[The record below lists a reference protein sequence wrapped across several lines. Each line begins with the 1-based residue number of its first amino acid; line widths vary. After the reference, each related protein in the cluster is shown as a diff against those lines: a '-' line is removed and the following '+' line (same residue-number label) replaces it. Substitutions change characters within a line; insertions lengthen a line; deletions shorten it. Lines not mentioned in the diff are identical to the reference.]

1 LINMSK
7 INIGNGQV
15 DVMIVVGI
23 GGERQFK
30 GGFSIPAD
38 MVKQSLQA
46 NNFPEMLKNY
56 VFKEADRLSSYALS
70 TSKKHLT
77 LIPEAPVEQKQKEPE
92 MQKPNRS
99 MECLKQLI
107 SKGNYYS
114 EIVEF
119 LSKTDAIPRH
129 VINMLSNP
137 DPITK
142 HKMLFDAIERACEF
156 KALSMVHYSWTIL
169 PKEKIQLDMVSLLEH
184 KSFIY
189 EEA

>member
-1 LINMSK
+1 M
-7 INIGNGQV
+7 GNGQV

-38 MVKQSLQA
+38 MVKQSLHV
-46 NNFPEMLKNY
+46 NNFPEMLRNY

-77 LIPEAPVEQKQKEPE
+77 LIPDAPIEQKQHKEPE
-92 MQKPNRS
+92 MEKPNRS

-114 EIVEF
+114 EIVDF
-119 LSKTDAIPRH
+119 LAKTDSVPRH

-137 DPITK
+137 DPVVK
-142 HKMLFDAIERACEF
+142 HKMLFDAMERAREF
-156 KALSMVHYSWTIL
+156 KALSMVHYTWTIL
-169 PKEKIQLDMVSLLEH
+169 PKEKIQIDVVSMLEH